1 MSALGLSL
9 IAFAC
14 IFGATLLGIYL
25 RIVLPKHHL
34 STDNKET
41 VRLSMGVVGTMAALV
56 LGLLIASAKSSSGWT
71 TC

>member
-34 STDNKET
+34 STDTKET
-41 VRLSMGVVGTMAALV
+41 VRLSMGVVGTMAAC
-56 LGLLIASAKSSSGWT
+56 AWSADCVGKKFV
-71 TC
+71 